1 MVFQGGKI
9 LPQIFV
15 LRIGSAVGVSAS
27 TCPQYLLLT
36 LFKAHISLEPSI
48 STQSVVQEDSINGVS
63 IPPMP
68 SDMVNKDQELRSEH
82 TVYSMQQNPRLNKVI
97 VETIF

>member
-36 LFKAHISLEPSI
+36 LFKAHISLDPSI
-48 STQSVVQEDSINGVS
+48 STQSVVHEDSINGVS